1 MLSIETEHSADT
13 VTLRCLGRIVAGA
26 ETELLQDV
34 VVGLADKRLITLD
47 LAAVERIDAAGLG
60 LLAFLQA
67 LGYAVGYELQLAN
80 PAPRVRE
87 VLELSRLDSVL
98 EVFGTE
104 EAEGTG
110 AGRFR
115 SPAAA

>member
-1 MLSIETEHSADT
+1 M
-13 VTLRCLGRIVAGA
+13 TLRCLGRIVAGIEA
-26 ETELLQDV
+26 ELLQDA
-34 VVGLADKRLITLD
+34 VVGLADKRVITFD
-47 LAAVERIDAAGLG
+47 LAGVERIDAAGLG

-80 PAPRVRE
+80 PTPCVRE
-87 VLELSRLDSVL
+87 VLELTRLNSVL

-104 EAEGTG
+104 EAEDTG
-110 AGRFR
+110 AGRFS

>member
-26 ETELLQDV
+26 EAELLQDA
-34 VVGLADKRLITLD
+34 VVGLADQRVITLD
-47 LAAVERIDAAGLG
+47 LGGVERIDAAGLG
-60 LLAFLQA
+60 LLAFFQA
-67 LGYAVGYELQLAN
+67 LGCAVGYELQLAN

-87 VLELSRLDSVL
+87 VLGLTRLNSVL
-98 EVFGTE
+98 EVSGSE
-104 EAEGTG
+104 EAEDTG
-110 AGRFR
+110 AGRFS